1 MSEVENMARLEALLF
16 VAGDPLS
23 FDDMATYLGVDRD
36 EAVSLVEQLK
46 RRYQRDPMSGLT
58 IRQVEGAASL
68 ATKTSY
74 ADTLEA
80 FYGKVRD
87 LKLTDAAY
95 ETLAV
100 IAYNAPATR
109 AEIEA
114 VRGVNSDSVVSRLIE
129 RGLVREVG
137 TLETPGRPAL
147 LDVTEQFLMDFGLSS
162 TRELPPV
169 DLLMYDTIT
178 EFTQEKQSAA
188 EIASAPRPLVIAI
201 DGPSGSGKSTIARL
215 LSEHLGIL
223 TLDTGAMY
231 RALGVKAL
239 RLGISPSDQEAVRS
253 MLSETTMDIDLSD
266 RVQMTLVD
274 GTDYTPYIR
283 TPEASRAA
291 SDISALPVTREYCVR
306 IQREIGKKQALILDG
321 RDIGTYVFPDAP
333 VKFFLTASHEVRAKR
348 RLLDLERQG
357 DPSTLEDV
365 MRDMEFRDRQ
375 DSERQLA
382 PTRRADDAVLIDTSD
397 MSIRE
402 VVDVMIDVVRQREQV
417 QPSWSQTR
425 HG

>member
-1 MSEVENMARLEALLF
+1 MSEVDKMARLEALLF
-16 VAGDPLS
+16 VSGDPLANA
-23 FDDMATYLGVDRD
+23 DIATYLEVDAD
-36 EAVSLVEQLK
+36 EAASLIEQLK
-46 RRYQRDPMSGLT
+46 RRYQRDPMSGL
-58 IRQVEGAASL
+58 IVRQIEGATSL
-68 ATKTSY
+68 GTKPVY

-80 FYGKVRD
+80 LYGKVRD

-109 AEIEA
+109 AEIET

-169 DLLMYDTIT
+169 DLMMYDTIT
-178 EFTQEKQSAA
+178 EFTQERQSAA
-188 EIASAPRPLVIAI
+188 IGAAPKPLVIAI

-239 RLGISPSDQEAVRS
+239 RLGISPSDQEAVRA
-253 MLSETTMDIDLSD
+253 MLSETSMEINLAD
-266 RVQMTLVD
+266 RVQKTIVD
-274 GTDYTPYIR
+274 GSDYTPYIR
-283 TPEASRAA
+283 TPEASKAA
-291 SDISALPVTREYCVR
+291 SDISVLPVTREYCVR
-306 IQREIGKKQALILDG
+306 IQREIGKRQALILDG

-348 RLLDLERQG
+348 RLVDLERAG
-357 DPSTLEDV
+357 VPSTLEDV
-365 MRDMEFRDRQ
+365 MREMDIRDRQ

-382 PTRRADDAVLIDTSD
+382 PTKRADDAILIDTSE

-402 VVDVMIDVVRQREQV
+402 VVDVMIDVIRQREQV
-417 QPSWSQTR
+417 QPSWSQSR